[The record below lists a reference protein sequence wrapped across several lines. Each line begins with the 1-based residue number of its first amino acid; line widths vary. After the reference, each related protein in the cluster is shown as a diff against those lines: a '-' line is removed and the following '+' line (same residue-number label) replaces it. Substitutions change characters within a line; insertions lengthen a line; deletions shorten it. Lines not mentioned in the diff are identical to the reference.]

1 MPHPTPQSPRCGPLL
16 SAPSNIWGIRM
27 RSEKSIFVY
36 LPPTAGKKNVG
47 ISADVLCADNNDRM
61 VDKGLPYFRPI
72 RIIPN
77 IPPPIISAPIA
88 PVNLGTSIGHTLSF
102 KTLNCW

>member
-1 MPHPTPQSPRCGPLL
+1 MPHTPPNRLGVVRFFQHQG
-16 SAPSNIWGIRM
+16 NIWGIRM

-77 IPPPIISAPIA
+77 IPPIISAPIA
-88 PVNLGTSIGHTLSF
+88 PVNLETSIGHTPSF
-102 KTLNCW
+102 KTSNCW

>member
-1 MPHPTPQSPRCGPLL
+1 
-16 SAPSNIWGIRM
+16 M
-27 RSEKSIFVY
+27 RSEKLIFVY
-36 LPPTAGKKNVG
+36 LPPTAGKRNVG

-77 IPPPIISAPIA
+77 IPPQ
-88 PVNLGTSIGHTLSF
+88 
-102 KTLNCW
+102 

>member
-1 MPHPTPQSPRCGPLL
+1 VWSASFSTKAIFGASGCGVKNRFSFICPQRL
-16 SAPSNIWGIRM
+16 A
-27 RSEKSIFVY
+27 
-36 LPPTAGKKNVG
+36 KKNVG

-77 IPPPIISAPIA
+77 IPPQ
-88 PVNLGTSIGHTLSF
+88 
-102 KTLNCW
+102 